1 MFILGL
7 GFGSILDPTDNL
19 IMLYR
24 SDASCFCI
32 IVASNSLLLFPNK
45 HAVWM
50 FVLQIQYICR

>member
-1 MFILGL
+1 MLILGF

-19 IMLYR
+19 TMLYR

-45 HAVWM
+45 HAVWI
-50 FVLQIQYICR
+50 FVLQIQGVV